1 MEMHP
6 SPNGDGSPRDAQ
18 AAKLSYKFQRL
29 REKLRHAI
37 ASGELSGKLPGERQ
51 LAKRFRVNAKTLS
64 KALTDLAAEGLLD
77 RSIGRGTFVNS
88 DGSDRAAS
96 PIRTSDRWLI
106 ICAPDQV
113 NLTLIKLI
121 CDANP
126 NSHVITDTS
135 NLRPSLL
142 NQFKAAIDFEAAQ
155 TPETVLRDLLVRG
168 INVVLVDRES
178 STYLMNAVE
187 VDRTLG
193 TACLARDLMLAG
205 HTQFFAIE
213 RRGHTAVVDAIRRAA
228 QRYAPRAAV
237 DHGFAADVPA
247 ALQRGCTAF
256 LCETRQT
263 AVQVREVLE
272 SRGAAIPGAVSL
284 AAVGAGIGHYPCS
297 GYFVTAEQKAEAII
311 SLLRDGNNKRPTTLW
326 LTGAYVD
333 LGTTAPPPSAI
344 HTRTATQADA
354 VQGGQ
359 WKSITA

>member
-6 SPNGDGSPRDAQ
+6 SPTGDGSPRDAQ
-18 AAKLSYKFQRL
+18 ADKLSYKFQRL

-77 RSIGRGTFVNS
+77 RSIGRGTFVKS
-88 DGSDRAAS
+88 GGSDRAAA
-96 PIRTSDRWLI
+96 PAPASDRWLI

-121 CDANP
+121 RDANP
-126 NSHVITDTS
+126 NSQVITDTS

-155 TPETVLRDLLVRG
+155 TPESVLRDLVVRG

-193 TACLARDLMLAG
+193 TSCLARDLMLAG
-205 HTQFFAIE
+205 HTQFFAVE
-213 RRGHTAVVDAIRRAA
+213 RRGHTAVVDAVRRAA
-228 QRYAPRAAV
+228 QRYAPDAAV
-237 DHGFAADVPA
+237 DHGFAADIPA
-247 ALQRGCTAF
+247 ALERGCTAF

-272 SRGAAIPGAVSL
+272 GAAWRSRARSRSPPSARAS
-284 AAVGAGIGHYPCS
+284 GHYPCS
-297 GYFVTAEQKAEAII
+297 GYFVTAEQKAEAIV

-333 LGTTAPPPSAI
+333 LGTTAPPQSVI
-344 HTRTATQADA
+344 HASTTAADEA
-354 VQGGQ
+354 ADSGQ
-359 WKSITA
+359 WKTVTA